1 MERGKD
7 KSIWHSRH
15 RTHDLKILCQPL
27 TTFPRHA
34 EPEGDCEEVGTATV
48 DLETILKTGRDL
60 EDEQVSLATGS
71 IVLEK
76 VVLERLFYDER
87 QQGLMNLAST
97 D

>member
-1 MERGKD
+1 MKKKTIG
-7 KSIWHSRH
+7 HSRH

-71 IVLEK
+71 TVLEK
-76 VVLERLFYDER
+76 VVLERLFYDEER
-87 QQGLMNLAST
+87 EQGLT

>member
-60 EDEQVSLATGS
+60 EDEQVSLA
-71 IVLEK
+71 
-76 VVLERLFYDER
+76 VVERLFYDEER
-87 QQGLMNLAST
+87 DQGLINLAST